1 MLNALRLISLFPRKT
16 IPTFFCYSMLKP
28 KHHVDFNTIC
38 YLTVYL
44 HSWKNRKSIY
54 YILKGVIIILKLS
67 NFKVSKK
74 EEEKIDYFW
83 SKSLLLIFYENISNG
98 QKPIFIT
105 KSHHKALSL

>member
-54 YILKGVIIILKLS
+54 YILKGLIIILKLS
-67 NFKVSKK
+67 NFKVTKK
-74 EEEKIDYFW
+74 KKKRLTIFGQNLCCYFFIR
-83 SKSLLLIFYENISNG
+83 IFQMGKNQI
-98 QKPIFIT
+98 
-105 KSHHKALSL
+105 L